1 MINISPKGS
10 LYLCKTQ
17 LENDYKNQL
26 TFTNKEKQQEYFQ
39 SKVTN
44 SFSNYTY
51 IRKDGT
57 IKIEASIDTIINCNY
72 LFYKNNDFS
81 DKYYY
86 CFITNIEYL
95 SENSSLITFE
105 TDVFQTWYFDINY
118 KQCFVEREHVNNDTI
133 GINTIPEGLET
144 GDYIINYGE
153 QIDPFSNSTYVC
165 MGCSEVPTNFPTD
178 TNNRKYGGVYSGLIY
193 IVFDSA
199 ENVSKMIKAYDKEAK
214 SNAIYSLFLIPTNIS
229 NISEWY
235 TTSLGG
241 ETNIRFAIPTFSENA
256 KIMIENKEININD
269 KINNYIPK
277 NNKLFCYPYNYLY
290 ITNNNGSD
298 CIYNYEDFINNKPI
312 FNIDGV
318 ISTGCGIKLYPL
330 NYKKVSS
337 DVWKR
342 VNYNYGIV
350 GGKYPTCSWVSD
362 SYTNWLT
369 ENALNIGIS
378 AVGSVVNIVGGVSST
393 NPGMVASG
401 INGIFNTLSSV
412 YQHSLIP
419 DQAKGNTN
427 SGDITMASKAMGF
440 VAYQMS
446 IKSEYAKII
455 DDYFSMFGYKINR
468 IKIPFITGRQN
479 WNYVKTIDC
488 NFDGDIPQTDLQI
501 IKNMFNNGITLWHN
515 PNTMLDYSQSNN
527 II

>member
-1 MINISPKGS
+1 MINISPKGR

-57 IKIEASIDTIINCNY
+57 IKIEAPIDTIINCNY

-144 GDYIINYGE
+144 GPYIINYADR
-153 QIDPFSNSTYVC
+153 IDIRANFTYVC
-165 MGCSEVPTNFPTD
+165 MGCSDVPNNFPLD
-178 TNNRKYGGVYSGLIY
+178 TNNRRYGGLYSGLIY
-193 IVFDSA
+193 IIFKTFND
-199 ENVSKMIKAYDKEAK
+199 VSKMIKAFDKEAK
-214 SNAIYSLFLIPTNIS
+214 ANAIYSLFVIPDALVPIPDWKIATLGEQS
-229 NISEWY
+229 NIE
-235 TTSLGG
+235 
-241 ETNIRFAIPTFSENA
+241 FAVPDFTDSASSIINERHIPINQY
-256 KIMIENKEININD
+256 IEK
-269 KINNYIPK
+269 YIPK
-277 NNKLFCYPYNYLY
+277 NKKLFCYPYNYLY

-298 CIYNYEDFINNKPI
+298 CIYNYEDFIDNEPI

-318 ISTGCGIKLYPL
+318 ISTGCGIKLYPS
-330 NYKKVSS
+330 NYKKYSV
-337 DVWKR
+337 DNWKN
-342 VNYNYGIV
+342 VEYNYGIV
-350 GGKYPTCSWVSD
+350 GGKYPTCSWISD
-362 SYTNWLT
+362 SYTNWIT

-378 AVGSVVNIVGGVSST
+378 AVGSVVNIVGGISSI

-501 IKNMFNNGITLWHN
+501 IKNIFNNGITLWHN